1 MISDFYK
8 GRLSSIT
15 SFTRFHKTKHMI
27 TYTVTTF
34 SFVDEL
40 ELKDKAVFLSEVLF
54 LVALIFSWVRK
65 FMQILKS
72 RCLLPSDVLFCFVLA
87 IGGRIDFWSLEFE
100 KFQYNKFHGL
110 TKQYLI
116 KELFHLR
123 LMDVIWQI
131 GTVRQLNTFN
141 IQRL

>member
-15 SFTRFHKTKHMI
+15 SFTRFHKTKHVI

-54 LVALIFSWVRK
+54 LFLGSYFYVDIEIS
-65 FMQILKS
+65 
-72 RCLLPSDVLFCFVLA
+72 LFIA
-87 IGGRIDFWSLEFE
+87 
-100 KFQYNKFHGL
+100 
-110 TKQYLI
+110 
-116 KELFHLR
+116 
-123 LMDVIWQI
+123 
-131 GTVRQLNTFN
+131 
-141 IQRL
+141 